1 MWNNKHGEKMK
12 KEMGIDEAKELLIG
26 INKLVLIFVR
36 ELKDGFQVED
46 LITIFSKLAIDKEL
60 RDAIGGLDKLGGEF
74 KDIDLAEGIELGQ
87 IALSM
92 VPEVINELKKNN

>member
-1 MWNNKHGEKMK
+1 MK
-12 KEMGIDEAKELLIG
+12 KEMGIEEAKELLIG

-46 LITIFSKLAIDKEL
+46 LITIFSKLAMDKEL
-60 RDAIGGLDKLGGEF
+60 RDAISGLDKLGGEF

-92 VPEVINELKKNN
+92 VPEVINELKKND